1 MIFYIEIS
9 EEGQFFCS
17 SNEKSVICMVKKL
30 QNMVKEKKVKIQS
43 VIKDHIIMLLGL
55 ILYVLSWTLFLI
67 PAQITGGGISGL
79 AAVIYYSTKIPI
91 GLTYFAIN
99 AVLIT
104 FALKILG
111 PNFGVKTVFN
121 MVALTLLFA
130 IPQEYFPGALI
141 EDNFLSAV
149 LGGMMGGVGIGLVFS
164 RGGSTGGTDI
174 IAMIINK
181 YKNISPGRIILYCDV
196 IIISSSYFLVH
207 SVEKMVYGFVTM
219 AVVSYTLDAFLSGSN
234 ASAQIF
240 IFSPKYDEIAD
251 FINTESV
258 RGVTVLEGTG
268 WYTQQDVKI
277 LMTIVRKKEASIIF
291 RKVKEIDP
299 EAFISMASVM
309 GVYGKGF
316 DKLRG

>member
-1 MIFYIEIS
+1 MI
-9 EEGQFFCS
+9 
-17 SNEKSVICMVKKL
+17 KA
-30 QNMVKEKKVKIQS
+30 KKVKVQS
-43 VIKDHIIMLLGL
+43 LIKDHTIMLMGL

-79 AAVIYYSTKIPI
+79 AAVIYYSTKIPM

-111 PNFGVKTVFN
+111 PNFGVKTIFN

-130 IPQEYFPGALI
+130 IPQKYFPGALI

-181 YKNISPGRIILYCDV
+181 YRNISPGRIILYCDV

-207 SVEKMVYGFVTM
+207 SIEKMVYGFVSM

-258 RGVTVLEGTG
+258 RGVTVLDGTG
-268 WYTQQDVKI
+268 WYTRQDVKI

-299 EAFISMASVM
+299 EAFISMGSVM

-316 DKLRG
+316 DKLKG

>member
-1 MIFYIEIS
+1 MVNKIH
-9 EEGQFFCS
+9 
-17 SNEKSVICMVKKL
+17 KMVKNK
-30 QNMVKEKKVKIQS
+30 QVKVKAT
-43 VIKDHIIMLLGL
+43 IKDYTIMLAGL

-79 AAVIYYSTKIPI
+79 AAVIFYSTKIPM

-99 AVLIT
+99 VVLISI
-104 FALKILG
+104 ALKILG

-181 YKNISPGRIILYCDV
+181 YRNISPGRIILYCDV

>member
-1 MIFYIEIS
+1 MSINLKET
-9 EEGQFFCS
+9 
-17 SNEKSVICMVKKL
+17 VMAKKQKL
-30 QNMVKEKKVKIQS
+30 KS
-43 VIKDHIIMLLGL
+43 VIKDYIIMLLGL

-79 AAVIYYSTKIPI
+79 AAVIFYSTKIPI

-99 AVLIT
+99 VVLISI
-104 FALKILG
+104 ALKLLG
-111 PNFGVKTVFN
+111 ANFGVKTIFN

-130 IPQEYFPGALI
+130 IPQNVFPGPLI
-141 EDNFLSAV
+141 KDNFLSAV

-174 IAMIINK
+174 IAMIVNK
-181 YKNISPGRIILYCDV
+181 YRNISPGRIIMYCDV

-207 SVEKMVYGFVTM
+207 SIDKMVYGFVSM

-240 IFSPKYDEIAD
+240 IFSPKYEEIAD
-251 FINTESV
+251 FINNESI
-258 RGVTVLEGTG
+258 RGVTVLDGTG
-268 WYTQQDVKI
+268 WYTQQNVKVI
-277 LMTIVRKKEASIIF
+277 LTIVRKKETSIIF

-299 EAFISMASVM
+299 NAFISMASVM
-309 GVYGKGF
+309 GVYGQGF
-316 DKLRG
+316 DKLKG

>member
-1 MIFYIEIS
+1 MT
-9 EEGQFFCS
+9 
-17 SNEKSVICMVKKL
+17 NKL
-30 QNMVKEKKVKIQS
+30 QKMIKAKKVKVQS
-43 VIKDHIIMLLGL
+43 LIKDHTIMLMGL

-79 AAVIYYSTKIPI
+79 AAVIYYSTKIPM

-111 PNFGVKTVFN
+111 PNFGVKTIFN

-130 IPQEYFPGALI
+130 IPQKYFPGALI

-181 YKNISPGRIILYCDV
+181 YRNISPGRIILYCDV

-207 SVEKMVYGFVTM
+207 SIEKMVYGFVSM

-258 RGVTVLEGTG
+258 RGVTVLDGTG
-268 WYTQQDVKI
+268 WYTRQDVKI

-299 EAFISMASVM
+299 EEFISMGSVM

-316 DKLRG
+316 DKLKG